1 MLDNTAEAA
10 QSSIWTG
17 PCFEP
22 GLDGR
27 YDAFKLHKVL
37 IVQAAASDQHPD
49 SLNRVEFGAVGT
61 RDQILMM
68 QQQPTAWIPLPKGIQ
83 ILTGNESRH
92 RYRPGAVMMA
102 TMINCRALIRAPSI
116 ALPSS
121 DGTRAFIDPII

>member
-92 RYRPGAVMMA
+92 RYRPRGGDDGNNDQLPGFSF
-102 TMINCRALIRAPSI
+102 NCTSVPLMELGLS
-116 ALPSS
+116 
-121 DGTRAFIDPII
+121 